1 MSAESTYHTQW
12 TTRWAFILAATG
24 SAVGLGNIWRFPYM
38 AGENGGGAFVLVYLL
53 CIALI
58 GLPVMMAEI
67 AIGRRGRQ
75 SPINSFRTLAR
86 LGGHWVGWRFAGWLG
101 VIAGFF
107 ILSFYSVVAGWALA
121 YVIEAA
127 RGAFEGAALEDTRA
141 IFGELVANPA
151 ALLFWHTVFMLMVGI
166 VVARGVQSGIER
178 AVRILMP
185 ALLLLLVA
193 LVLYAMNSG
202 GFAEGLAFL
211 FAPDFSR
218 IGPGTFLAA
227 MGQAFFT
234 LSLGMGA
241 IMVYGSYLESH
252 ASIPRT
258 AGVIVVMD
266 TAVALLAGLAIFPLI
281 FALGL
286 EVESGPALVFEIIPL
301 AFGSMPWGSF
311 FATLFFVLLVF
322 AAWTSAISLIEPL
335 VAYFS
340 ENRAWSRRFSAWT
353 AVTAIWLAGLGSV
366 VSFNVAADVELFF
379 GMNWFAF
386 IDFAT
391 NNVML
396 PLGGLLIAMFVAWVL
411 PKAVVMEEIG
421 LGGAKFTL
429 WYTLIRFITPIGVVA
444 VFLNAIG
451 VI

>member
-38 AGENGGGAFVLVYLL
+38 VGENGGGAFVLVYLL

-86 LGGHWVGWRFAGWLG
+86 LGGHWVGWRYAGWLG

-107 ILSFYSVVAGWALA
+107 ILSFYSVVAGWSLA
-121 YVIEAA
+121 YVVEAA
-127 RGAFEGAALEDTRA
+127 LGVFDGAALQDTEA
-141 IFGELVANPA
+141 VFADLVANPA
-151 ALLFWHTVFMLMVGI
+151 VLVFWHTVFMLMVGL

-185 ALLLLLVA
+185 ALLLLLVV
-193 LVLYAMNSG
+193 LVVYAARSG
-202 GFAEGLAFL
+202 GFAEGVAFL
-211 FAPDFSR
+211 FAPDFSQ
-218 IGPGTFLAA
+218 IGPQTFLAA

-241 IMVYGSYLESH
+241 IMVYGSYLASH

-258 AGVIVVMD
+258 AGAIVAMD
-266 TAVALLAGLAIFPLI
+266 TGVAILAGLAIFPLI

-286 EVESGPALVFEIIPL
+286 EVESGPALVFETIPL
-301 AFGSMPWGSF
+301 AFGAMPAGTF
-311 FATLFFVLLVF
+311 FATVFFVLLVF

-340 ENRAWSRRFSAWT
+340 ENRAWSRKTSAWT
-353 AVTAIWLAGLGSV
+353 AVAAIWLVGLASV
-366 VSFNVAADVELFF
+366 VSFNVAADVDFFF
-379 GMNWFAF
+379 GMNWFEF
-386 IDFAT
+386 IDFTT

-396 PLGGLLIAMFVAWVL
+396 PLGGLLIALFVAWVL
-411 PKAVVMEEIG
+411 PKSDVMEEIG
-421 LGGAKFTL
+421 LGGGRFTL

-444 VFLNAIG
+444 VFLNAIE